1 MVFSS
6 ATLQEAFSDSLEQD
20 GLVMLALKKSVAYSS
35 YYCIP
40 LIYNSLTYFSLDIET
55 DSPSQHAALA
65 RLPF

>member
-20 GLVMLALKKSVAYSS
+20 GLVLLAFKKSVVHPSH
-35 YYCIP
+35 YCIP
-40 LIYNSLTYFSLDIET
+40 LIYNFLTYFFLDIET

-65 RLPF
+65 HLPF